1 MKKIIFYLL
10 FSIFIY
16 QIGGYII
23 SFNIMKYSIESK
35 MKSKI
40 KEGLNDK
47 EYSVFNFDEISK
59 HNTFR
64 WEEKGKEFW
73 YDGKIYDI
81 VKMDKSGSLKC
92 IADTQEI
99 KLFKNLEGYVNGFF
113 AKNPN
118 GKKSLQA
125 INSLFFAVFLPSKEI
140 AIPIRYSVS
149 TTLIP
154 SDIIICNTDRTLTI
168 VAPPPRFYN

>member
-35 MKSKI
+35 MKLRI
-40 KEGLNDK
+40 KQNLSNEA
-47 EYSVFNFDEISK
+47 YSIFNYNQISN
-59 HNTFR
+59 HTTFK

-81 VKMDKSGSLKC
+81 VKRYKSGTLKC
-92 IADTQEI
+92 IADTQEKKI
-99 KLFKNLEGYVNGFF
+99 FKNLEGYVNGFF
-113 AKNPN
+113 TKNPN
-118 GKKSLQA
+118 GKKSLQT
-125 INSLFFAVFLPSKEI
+125 INSLFFAVFLPAKEI
-140 AIPIRYSVS
+140 SIPNRFCLFVSSISQKIITSNDTITLSVLS
-149 TTLIP
+149 
-154 SDIIICNTDRTLTI
+154 
-168 VAPPPRFYN
+168 PPPRFL